1 MSKVWFS
8 DYTHSNRRRD
18 FMNAV
23 GIDVSKGKST
33 VAVLR
38 PFGEVVAS
46 PFDVIHNDN
55 DLKRFVELIK
65 SLSGESRVVMETTGT
80 YYEPIARFLHD
91 EGVFV
96 SVVNALLIHDYGG
109 NTLRKAKTD
118 KKDAVK
124 LAAYALDRWLDL
136 KEYTPEEDIRKELKI
151 INRQYIQY
159 TKIQTM
165 MKNNLISLL
174 DSVFP
179 NINTFFSSPTRQSDG
194 HEKWVDFVMKF
205 WHRETVSKLSLSA
218 FKLKYQSWCRKNHYN
233 YSDTKATEIHNFAK
247 SGISVLPMS
256 NSVKIL
262 ITQAIIQLNTIQ
274 ETIAVLR
281 KEINNLASQLPEY
294 ETVMSMFGAGKILG
308 SQLIA
313 EIGNTRRFHN
323 RKAITAFA
331 GLDAPPYQSGT
342 LDVKSRS
349 ISKRGSPSLRKT
361 LFQIILV
368 YILKKP
374 ENEPVYQFL
383 DKKRSEGKPYMV
395 YVTAS
400 ANKFLRIYYARV
412 NEVLS

>member
-1 MSKVWFS
+1 
-8 DYTHSNRRRD
+8 
-18 FMNAV
+18 MNAV

-38 PFGEVVAS
+38 PFGEIVAA
-46 PFDVIHNDN
+46 PFDVIHNDS
-55 DLKRFVELIK
+55 DLKRLVQLIK

-91 EGVFV
+91 KGIFV
-96 SVVNALLIHDYGG
+96 SVVNALLVHDYGG
-109 NTLRKAKTD
+109 NTIRKAKTD

-124 LAAYALDRWLDL
+124 LASYALDRWLDL
-136 KEYTPEEDIRKELKI
+136 KEYTPEADIRKELKI

-179 NINTFFSSPTRQSDG
+179 NINTLFTSPTRASDG
-194 HEKWVDFVMKF
+194 HEKWIDFVMKF

-218 FKLKYQSWCRKNHYN
+218 FKLKYQSWCRKNSYR
-233 YSDTKATEIHNFAK
+233 YSNSKSEEIHTFAK
-247 SGISVLPMS
+247 SGISVLPM
-256 NSVKIL
+256 NDSVKIL
-262 ITQAIIQLNTIQ
+262 VTQAISQLNTIQ
-274 ETIAVLR
+274 ETISVLG
-281 KEINNLASQLPEY
+281 KKMNSLAEQLPEY
-294 ETVMSMFGAGKILG
+294 ETVMSMFGAGKVLG
-308 SQLIA
+308 SQLMA
-313 EIGNTRRFHN
+313 EIGDTRRFHN

-368 YILKKP
+368 YILQKP

-383 DKKRSEGKPYMV
+383 NKKRSEGKPYMV
-395 YVTAS
+395 YMTAS

-412 NEVLS
+412 NEVLA